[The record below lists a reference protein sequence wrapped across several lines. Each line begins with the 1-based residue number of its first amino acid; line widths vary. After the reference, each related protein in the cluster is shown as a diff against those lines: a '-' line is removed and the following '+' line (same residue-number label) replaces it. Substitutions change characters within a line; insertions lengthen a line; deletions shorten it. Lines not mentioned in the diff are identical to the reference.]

1 MKRKI
6 YKAYLISVIALVAVG
21 LILRNKQLLVP
32 TITFAILILGADNII
47 QAVLGPK
54 DLESLHWV
62 KGIALLLVG
71 VCSLALCTSIGHATT
86 PTSIIVAVEAI
97 FALVA
102 LNCLRP

>member
-1 MKRKI
+1 MKREI
-6 YKAYLISVIALVAVG
+6 YKAYLISVIALLAVG

-32 TITFAILILGADNII
+32 TITFATLVMVADNIS
-47 QAVLGPK
+47 QAVIGPK
-54 DLESLHWV
+54 DQASLCWI

-71 VCSLALCTSIGHATT
+71 VCSEALCTSVGHATT